1 MSPTPAETNQPT
13 ETPQI
18 ATLRSHGSLGVLVG
32 GWAVILGICAFAM
45 GLFGADPE
53 VGVSAEAGDR
63 EAPIGVAEEMS
74 GRMSLALAGMMPE
87 DQRDMVVEMSGLLGG
102 GFSSAMEVG
111 PRRRLAS
118 AVLEAEVNSPAAA
131 LNRMPEPLGETEAS
145 ELEAARV
152 WMTGALE
159 AMRDGR
165 DVPVPST
172 EVEATLRDEL
182 GWFGDVAADWI
193 MPPWAPSRKARA
205 VAAERTLL
213 ALGVF
218 AAWFALMGLVG
229 LGTGLVLVVL
239 AALGRVRARVASRD
253 RGGPLGT
260 VYLETFVVWMLVFF
274 GGQVL
279 LSVLSP
285 EVGMLGPA
293 ALFIASLGALGWPV
307 LRGLTPGQVADDV
320 GLRWG
325 RWWTSP
331 LAGLG
336 TYALGLPLIVCGLL
350 LAVVVSQLLP
360 GAAPPEH
367 PIQEE
372 IASAGLGGVLALVVL
387 AAVIVPPVEEIF
399 FRGVLYRHL
408 RELWGR
414 CGSAVAVVLS
424 IGLSSLLFAALHPQG
439 VTFIPV
445 LGALAVAF
453 AISREVTGSI
463 WPATIAHGVSNGV
476 VVALNAVLFAG

>member
-1 MSPTPAETNQPT
+1 
-13 ETPQI
+13 
-18 ATLRSHGSLGVLVG
+18 
-32 GWAVILGICAFAM
+32 
-45 GLFGADPE
+45 
-53 VGVSAEAGDR
+53 
-63 EAPIGVAEEMS
+63 
-74 GRMSLALAGMMPE
+74 
-87 DQRDMVVEMSGLLGG
+87 
-102 GFSSAMEVG
+102 
-111 PRRRLAS
+111 
-118 AVLEAEVNSPAAA
+118 
-131 LNRMPEPLGETEAS
+131 
-145 ELEAARV
+145 
-152 WMTGALE
+152 
-159 AMRDGR
+159 
-165 DVPVPST
+165 
-172 EVEATLRDEL
+172 
-182 GWFGDVAADWI
+182 

-218 AAWFALMGLVG
+218 AAWFALMGLIGLGVG
-229 LGTGLVLVVL
+229 LAMVVL
-239 AALGRVRARVASRD
+239 MALGRVRARVVSRD
-253 RGGPLGT
+253 CGGPFGT
-260 VYLETFVVWMLVFF
+260 VYLETFVIWMLVFF

-279 LSVLSP
+279 LSVLSA

-307 LRGLTPGQVADDV
+307 LRGLAPGQVAEDV

-350 LAVVVSQLLP
+350 LAVVVAQLLP

-463 WPATIAHGVSNGV
+463 WPATIAHGLSNGV
-476 VVALNAVLFAG
+476 VVALNAVLFAS